1 MAALAVAAGMLA
13 CDDDSKI
20 NGEGGEDTPDDVVPN
35 FPELVED
42 YAVEP
47 GSVQEVVF
55 TPNLAW
61 EVSVPNEIRQWFWIK
76 DGSFSV
82 TSLKGEASEEPVTV
96 YVGVTE
102 NTEFD
107 KNYSCDVTLTMGG
120 ESKVIAK
127 YMLPAKEKTLDVYMA
142 QKNED
147 GSFKMADDGVTYVYE
162 ATAATEAELL
172 WSAESGKFI
181 LPLRV
186 ESNCEWTVKTPE
198 WADVN
203 VPENTVGV
211 VEIVLTGFSLDAADG
226 ELEFLN
232 GETSLKKMDVSV
244 PQGKDMAVYAA
255 VKSDDG
261 YETGE
266 DGKAFKWNEKPAERL
281 ELTWTGNDFRVPV
294 LIDAKCDWIV
304 EFPEWLQAVTY
315 PDMEALPAETAGQLV
330 VILKGV
336 PSRYP
341 LDDAEGKVIFKVGE
355 TVVHELT
362 AAIPGCKGIMTY
374 YLNMGLTALE
384 YNHLGAVNTSTGYVE
399 ELATGTVFG
408 PKDVR
413 IFAVETTG
421 GKVGSVLS
429 GSDAW
434 FRMEISSFVEGK
446 DSDVLQ
452 ERTISFSVEENSGDY
467 RSAVLFILPQNVTVE
482 VADLFNEDASVKT
495 EYAEWA
501 VAVSQSSMNYADY
514 VQMSNVEDADFEF
527 AKITDEARR
536 TELITAFG
544 ETEHL
549 YTLTYGDVYASEDA
563 RMSLSIPYTSYL
575 VYDADMLTDRTTD
588 GAFWL
593 DFAVADENNRTA
605 GAAEMYLGKD
615 LPPVPSVGYIVFK
628 GSDGKVLAV
637 VECVSPAGDYI
648 SMPSSDSDKDL
659 PYSFS
664 VHSDAGKAE
673 LAAAF
678 GATDNV
684 YRITYTDLT
693 ANELAVM
700 ELSAPYSSYKVFD
713 ADKVTERTDDGD
725 FWLTLVAKDADRTFA
740 GVVMY
745 DEMEL
750 PLEPSVGYVVF
761 YGADGSVYAVVE
773 CVSPVGEAEDL
784 DPDTKID
791 VSAERFA
798 DPATAS
804 AAGATVYEI
813 TAGPTFDRY
822 KEYTCPILKL
832 VYTKSATSLLLNV
845 PTSTFQFTLYD
856 NTGDESWIKV
866 DGKDIYNDAG
876 YIWDWNDKKGGYVG
890 SSPDGKSYDGT
901 AEISMT
907 ASVST
912 SANMLLH
919 PRNSNNSTVVCVI
932 VCVLDLD

>member
-107 KNYSCDVTLTMGG
+107 RNCSCDVTLTMGG

-127 YMLPAKEKTLDVYMA
+127 YMLPAKEKTLEVYMA

-147 GSFKMADDGVTYVYE
+147 GSFKMADDGVSYVYE
-162 ATAATEAELL
+162 TTAAAEAELL
-172 WSAESGKFI
+172 WSAETGKFI

-232 GETSLKKMDVSV
+232 GETSLKKMAVSV

-266 DGKAFKWNEKPAERL
+266 DGEAFKWNEKPAEKF
-281 ELTWTGNDFRVPV
+281 ELTWTGTDYRLPV
-294 LIDAKCDWIV
+294 LFDSKCNWTA
-304 EFPEWLQAVTY
+304 EMPEWLTIVTY
-315 PDMEALPAETAGQLV
+315 PAMEQLTANTAGKQVTL
-330 VILKGV
+330 LKGV

-341 LDDAEGKVIFKVGE
+341 LEYTEGKVTFKVGE
-355 TVVHELT
+355 TVVNEIV
-362 AAIPGCKGIMTY
+362 ASIPGCSDIATW
-374 YLNMGLTALE
+374 YLTMNLTALD
-384 YNHLGAVNTSTGYVE
+384 YNYTGAVNTSTGYVE
-399 ELATGTVFG
+399 ESAGAVVFG
-408 PKDVR
+408 TKDLRV
-413 IFAVETTG
+413 FVVETTG
-421 GKVGSVLS
+421 GKVGDILS
-429 GSDAW
+429 GADAW
-434 FRMEISSFVEGK
+434 FRMEMSSFVEGK
-446 DSDVLQ
+446 DKDVLQ
-452 ERTISFSVEENSGDY
+452 ERTLTFSVSENTGDD
-467 RSAVLFILPQNVTVE
+467 RSAVLFILPQS
-482 VADLFNEDASVKT
+482 VAAGVSELFNDDASVKE
-495 EYAEWA
+495 EYAGSA
-501 VAVSQSSMNYADY
+501 VRIFQSSMNYSDY
-514 VQMSNVEDADFEF
+514 VQIPSAADAKFSFE
-527 AKITDEARR
+527 KIADESRQA
-536 TELITAFG
+536 ELKAAFG
-544 ETEHL
+544 DTDHI
-549 YTLTYGDVYASEDA
+549 YTLTYSDVYASEDA
-563 RMSLSIPYTSYL
+563 RMSLAVPYTSCHI
-575 VYDADMLTDRTTD
+575 YDADMLADKTSDES
-588 GAFWL
+588 FWL
-593 DFAVADENNRTA
+593 RFAVADENNRTS
-605 GAAEMYLGKD
+605 GAAEMYLGKT
-615 LPPVPSVGYIVFK
+615 LPPVPSTGYIVFK
-628 GSDGKVLAV
+628 GTDGKVLAI

-648 SMPSSDSDKDL
+648 SMPSNESGTEL

-664 VHSDAGKAE
+664 AHSDVKKAE
-673 LAAAF
+673 LAAVF

-684 YRITYTDLT
+684 YRITYTDLS

-700 ELSAPYSSYKVFD
+700 TMSIPYASYKVFD
-713 ADKVTERTDDGD
+713 ADKVTEMAQGS
-725 FWLTLVAKDADRTFA
+725 WLTVAEMNQDKTSA
-740 GVVMY
+740 VVLMY
-745 DEMEL
+745 DGKTL
-750 PLEPSVGYVVF
+750 PLEPSMGYVVF
-761 YGADGSVYAVVE
+761 YGADGSVYAIIE
-773 CVSPVGEAEDL
+773 CISPVGTGESA
-784 DPDTKID
+784 DPDTKIE
-791 VSAERFA
+791 VSSERFV
-798 DPATAS
+798 DPSAAA

-813 TAGPTFDRY
+813 TAGPTYDRY
-822 KEYTCPILKL
+822 KEYSCPILKL
-832 VYTKSATSLLLNV
+832 VYTKSPTSLQINV
-845 PTSTFQFTLYD
+845 PTTTFQFTLYD
-856 NTGDESWIKV
+856 NTGDDTWVKV

-907 ASVST
+907 AATST

-919 PRNSNNSTVVCVI
+919 PHGSDTGTVVCVI